1 MLKMLVNEAHFVLEI
16 KAEGPLL
23 IKSGYNTISGPD
35 MTPVLTYRNG
45 RQEVF
50 IPGSSLKGIFRSQ
63 LEKVV
68 GSIKPLVAC
77 NPFLKQNADR
87 NANESGIKRHQEAL
101 KVSLPY
107 CGNKFRRDSPADEV
121 YKGSCPICRLFG
133 STSFIG
139 RVAIGDAYLVGDTT
153 TAQKRVE
160 RRDGVGI
167 DRMTGGAADKAKFDM
182 EVVTEGTTFATTIH
196 LRNFEIWQLGMLF
209 VVVQDLEDEL
219 IRMGSGSA
227 RGLGQIS
234 ARISTDVQGWHGGG
248 VSTTTIRSAQ
258 GQKQEPD
265 NQLWGLG
272 HWLSHTNSYGTRPN
286 DLLELASPVPHTP
299 HGIRLV
305 RSFTGDALTNLRGQA
320 IEKFLQA
327 MSEWPQAQV
336 PAQTANAQRGQR

>member
-45 RQEVF
+45 QQEVF

-68 GSIKPLVAC
+68 GSIRPRVAC
-77 NPFLKQNADR
+77 DPFLKQNPDR
-87 NANESGIKRHQEAL
+87 NANESETKRHREAL
-101 KVSLPY
+101 QVSRPY

-139 RVAIGDAYLVGDTT
+139 RVAIGDAYLVGDKKTT
-153 TAQKRVE
+153 QKRVE

-167 DRMTGGAADKAKFDM
+167 DRLTGGASDKAKFDM

-272 HWLSHTNSYGTRPN
+272 HWLSHTNSYGTSSS
-286 DLLELASPVPHTP
+286 DLLTLKNPVPHTE

-305 RSFTGDALTNLRGQA
+305 RSFMGDALTSLREQSLDD
-320 IEKFLQA
+320 FLQR
-327 MSEWPQAQV
+327 MGEWEQAPV
-336 PAQTANAQRGQR
+336 PSTANVQRGQR